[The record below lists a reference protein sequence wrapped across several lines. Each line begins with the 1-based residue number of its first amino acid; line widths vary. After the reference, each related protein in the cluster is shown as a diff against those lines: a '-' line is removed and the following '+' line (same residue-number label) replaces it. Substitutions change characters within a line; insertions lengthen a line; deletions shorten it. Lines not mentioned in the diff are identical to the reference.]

1 MANSHLK
8 ITSIKTKFTASVKL
22 QYEAICFLIHRLYKS
37 FAKINVSYHSK
48 KKRLWIQNCS
58 CKKDMGR
65 REKWGNETLN
75 AHKWASNNL
84 DLTAS
89 LILLSS

>member
-37 FAKINVSYHSK
+37 FAKINVSYHLK
-48 KKRLWIQNCS
+48 KKRL
-58 CKKDMGR
+58 
-65 REKWGNETLN
+65 
-75 AHKWASNNL
+75 
-84 DLTAS
+84 
-89 LILLSS
+89 